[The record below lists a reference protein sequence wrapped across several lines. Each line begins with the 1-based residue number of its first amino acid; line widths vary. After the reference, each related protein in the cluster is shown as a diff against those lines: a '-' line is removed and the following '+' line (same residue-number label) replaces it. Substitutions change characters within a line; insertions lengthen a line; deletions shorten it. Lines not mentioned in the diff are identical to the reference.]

1 MQNLKVI
8 GQQDD
13 SVILADDDGTQYTLA
28 LTEIAT
34 IRANRAEPEKTTELI
49 SPREVQGYIRAG
61 QTAED
66 VAKLTGADID
76 YIKRFEGPILDEREF
91 IVKTAQQTFAKRDP
105 HTGIGT
111 SFLDQINQKLLNAS
125 AANARWDA
133 YRNGQEPWEVS
144 LKFEVSGAER
154 EAIWSFNPK
163 TSQLN
168 PANKEAETLDMVVH
182 EEVGVDTLIPRLEAV
197 STAEVSQDELVDSQ
211 TEIDFNTA
219 SKSSLRGVTSF
230 DPYELVRTE
239 FTEEAPTD
247 LAENNQT
254 PETTA
259 EPRGIHARPNLNNT
273 DDLLE
278 ALRKRRGEREA
289 LPEFLEQEQEDS
301 AYTGT
306 LRTIRLPIENL
317 DAVEA
322 EPTAPEQPKR
332 NDTGSVKKGRRGV
345 PTWDEIVFGTKA
357 ESEE

>member
-8 GQQDD
+8 GQQED

-28 LTEIAT
+28 LNEIAG
-34 IRANRAEPEKTTELI
+34 IRANRAEPAKTTELI

-61 QTAED
+61 QSAED
-66 VAKLTGADID
+66 VAKLTGADIA

-105 HTGIGT
+105 YTGIGT
-111 SFLDQINQKLLNAS
+111 SFVEQINQKLMNAS

-154 EAIWSFNPK
+154 EAIWTFNPK

-182 EEVGVDTLIPRLEAV
+182 EEAGVDTLIPRLEAV
-197 STAEVSQDELVDSQ
+197 EPADIEV
-211 TEIDFNTA
+211 EIETTTV
-219 SKSSLRGVTSF
+219 SKTSLRKVTSF
-230 DPYELVRTE
+230 DPYELVSPN
-239 FTEEAPTD
+239 FTEEV
-247 LAENNQT
+247 
-254 PETTA
+254 PEYSADASELEA

-289 LPEFLEQEQEDS
+289 MPEFLDQEQEDS

-306 LRTIRLPIENL
+306 LRSIRLPLENL
-317 DAVEA
+317 D
-322 EPTAPEQPKR
+322 EPQDAPRATEEITK
-332 NDTGSVKKGRRGV
+332 NNTGSVKKGRRGV